1 MSLVFSHCL
10 RTPILWGVVVTAA
23 LAHAGCRSQ
32 TPPAPEQPIEA
43 SQLPKIAVKAA
54 RKLLYTYYDR
64 SEKLFES
71 ASKLQEIPEAA
82 RSWVRVV
89 DLDLRPAA
97 RRDHELV
104 YVADLRQPKADGHY
118 PYVVLSRR
126 AFEERAVS
134 GVSARPGP
142 AVAPEGGVVLYA
154 TAWCP
159 ACKAARRWLTD
170 NKVPFVEKD
179 VEKDPAAAEELMQ
192 RARAAG
198 LSTSGVP
205 VLDIRGNL
213 IQGFDPERIRALLRG
228 TK

>member
-1 MSLVFSHCL
+1 M
-10 RTPILWGVVVTAA
+10 
-23 LAHAGCRSQ
+23 
-32 TPPAPEQPIEA
+32 
-43 SQLPKIAVKAA
+43 
-54 RKLLYTYYDR
+54 LYTYYDR
-64 SEKLFES
+64 SEKHFES
-71 ASKLQEIPEAA
+71 ASTLQDDTRGSPEVGSVWSTSACG
-82 RSWVRVV
+82 
-89 DLDLRPAA
+89 LRPDAITSWSMWPISANPRPMASIPTWSCPAEPSRNGPSAA
-97 RRDHELV
+97 SLRTAWAH
-104 YVADLRQPKADGHY
+104 VA
-118 PYVVLSRR
+118 
-126 AFEERAVS
+126 
-134 GVSARPGP
+134 
-142 AVAPEGGVVLYA
+142 APEGGVVLYA